1 MNLTD
6 LRALYDREQRLD
18 IVWSDAERTELPHL
32 VRHVTHDGTRG
43 FVLYSNLNEENADQ
57 AISTQLDYF
66 RGRNIP
72 FEWKAF
78 SHDQPADLRDRLA
91 HYGVVTDE
99 EEAVMV
105 LDLAANPAILN
116 AAPNG
121 DVRRIEDPQDLTLL
135 VAIEEAIWARSFAIL
150 GERLRTNM
158 LIAPEEISVYLAY
171 ADGIPAAAA
180 WSYFHAG
187 THFASIWGGSTLPK
201 FRGQGLYTALLSARA
216 QEASARGFRFLTVDA
231 GPMSEPILTRHGFET
246 IAHAYPCEWRPASPT
261 PALELEIPT
270 EL

>member
-32 VRHVTHDGTRG
+32 VRHVTLDAERG

-66 RGRNIP
+66 CARNIP

-91 HYGVVTDE
+91 HYGIVTDE

-105 LDLAANPAILN
+105 LDLAANPDLLN
-116 AAPNG
+116 AAPRG
-121 DVRRIEDPQDLTLL
+121 DVRRIEDLQDLTLL
-135 VAIEEAIWARSFAIL
+135 VAIEEAIWGRSFASL
-150 GERLRTNM
+150 SERLRANM
-158 LIAPEEISVYLAY
+158 LSAPEALSVYLAY

-180 WSYFHAG
+180 WTYFHAG
-187 THFASIWGGSTLPK
+187 THFASIWGGSTLPQYQ
-201 FRGQGLYTALLSARA
+201 GQGLYTALLSIRA
-216 QEASARGFRFLTVDA
+216 QEAAARGFRFLTVDA
-231 GPMSEPILTRHGFET
+231 GPMSEPILTRQGFET
-246 IAHAYPCEWRPASPT
+246 IAYAYPCEWRPMS
-261 PALELEIPT
+261 
-270 EL
+270 